1 MKKRILSAVCVFL
14 FVINLTSVAAV
25 EPRASYYFSCT
36 DVYASAAGNGKVLVE
51 IEIDA
56 THTMTQVGV
65 KQLYIYEQQSD
76 GDYEIVHTYDYT
88 VDSGMM
94 NYGSAFY
101 CGALT
106 YQGTAGVKYFATAC
120 LYAKDGSGSETMYED
135 SYVITA

>member
-1 MKKRILSAVCVFL
+1 MKKRILSAIFVSL
-14 FVINLTSVAAV
+14 FIINLTSVAAV
-25 EPRASYYFSCT
+25 EPRASNYFSRT
-36 DVYASAAGNGKVLVE
+36 DVYASAQGDGEVLVE
-51 IEIDA
+51 VEINA
-56 THTMTQVGV
+56 THTMTQVGAKRV
-65 KQLYIYEQQSD
+65 YIYEQQSD

-106 YQGTAGVKYFATAC
+106 YQGTVGVKYFATAC
-120 LYAKDGSGSETMYED
+120 LYAKDSSGSETMYQD

>member
-1 MKKRILSAVCVFL
+1 MKKRILSAICLFL
-14 FVINLTSVAAV
+14 FIISLTSAAAA
-25 EPRASYYFSCT
+25 EPRASYYFGYT
-36 DVYASAAGNGKVLVE
+36 DVYASAQGDGEVLVE

-76 GDYEIVHTYDYT
+76 GDYEIVHTFDYT
-88 VDSGMM
+88 TDSGMM
-94 NYGSAFY
+94 AYNKVFYEGSF
-101 CGALT
+101 T
-106 YQGTAGVKYFATAC
+106 YEGTSGVKYFATAA